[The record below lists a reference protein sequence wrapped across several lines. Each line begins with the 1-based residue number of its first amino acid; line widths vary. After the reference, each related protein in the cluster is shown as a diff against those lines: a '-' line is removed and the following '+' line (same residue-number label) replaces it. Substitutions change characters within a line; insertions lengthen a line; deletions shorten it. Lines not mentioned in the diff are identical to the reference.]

1 MRIYK
6 IILILGILLSI
17 TGFRASGQN
26 PREIVVEARIS
37 NEQGQAIAN
46 AVVYGNEG
54 NTVVYPNASGQF
66 SISVVPNSTLLIEAD
81 GYESTSVKAVSGIE
95 QVQLKAHD
103 GSTLVNLAFRKK
115 NSKDLYGAVSYVN
128 PVDYLSTDY
137 SLYTAGV
144 NSRVNGLLYGNNI
157 WGMGGA
163 LVLIDNIP
171 SEYSDIQLVE
181 VDQVTVLKGV
191 NAVALYGSHAAK
203 GVILITTKRG
213 EVNKRSMSIRAN
225 TGIVQPKML
234 PSYLGSAEYM
244 TLYNEARVNDGL
256 DPLYDE
262 ATIQNYESGN
272 AYRYPNIDYY
282 SDEYLNDF
290 TYATDLNAEFSGGNE
305 NARFYSIIGWSRN
318 NSLLKVGE
326 GNNENSNRLNVRGNI
341 DMKLNNII
349 SASVDISVILND
361 SRYGLGNYWGN
372 AATFLPNKFA
382 PLIPV
387 SMINQDSLNAMLLA
401 NNSKNLIDG
410 QYLLGG
416 SNEYQTNPFADLYA
430 GGYGKNIS
438 RVMQISNGI
447 DVDLN
452 QWMKGL
458 TFNTRIYAAYY
469 NSYNLSINNTYSVY
483 QPLWSEVPGEDIIV
497 GLTKIGNDS
506 KPGVQ
511 NVNNT
516 AQKRVLGYSAQFNYE
531 KTIDEVHHYSG
542 LLLANISSISQN
554 GIFQNALNTNLG
566 LQVGYNYDGRYYAD
580 FSSALINSTKLPAG
594 NRLGFSP
601 TLGLGWLISAEDFM
615 ADAGALDFLKLS
627 VSAGI
632 LNTDLDISGHYLYD
646 NIYARGSWF
655 SWYDGTY
662 NYQATTS
669 QYGANSKLGYAK
681 RNELNLVIDGSAYD
695 KMLQFQASL
704 FMTRMGG
711 LPIRAFNQYPEFISD
726 YVPYTNFNANTY
738 SGVDASVQYNKQVGE
753 VKLSIG
759 LIANY
764 TTSKASKR
772 DELFEDD
779 YQYRAG
785 KPVDAIFGLE
795 NEGLYADDAAIAAHA
810 VPAFG
815 EVQPG
820 DIQYTDQNNDGIINV
835 KDEVMIGRWG
845 APLNGALNLTA
856 TYKAFTLFVQ
866 ATGNVGGHGVMT
878 NNYYWVDGDDK
889 YSEIVRDRWT
899 EATKN
904 TATFPRLSSQSNNN
918 NFRYSDFWLYSTN
931 RLNLSKVQLT
941 YALPKKMMQKSFIRE
956 MGIFVNA
963 SGLLTM
969 SKNSEILDLNVG
981 SAPQNKYYNAGI
993 NIKF

>member
-1 MRIYK
+1 MKLYK
-6 IILILGILLSI
+6 IILILGILLTI
-17 TGFRASGQN
+17 IGIRASGQN
-26 PREIVVEARIS
+26 PGGIVVDAIVS
-37 NEQGQAIAN
+37 DQDGQPIAD
-46 AVVYGNEG
+46 ATVYGNEG
-54 NTVVYPNASGQF
+54 NTLVFTNATGHF
-66 SISVVPNSTLLIEAD
+66 SLTVVPNSTFLIEAK
-81 GYESTSVKAVSGIE
+81 GFESKSMKAVSGIE
-95 QVQLKAHD
+95 VIKLDALD
-103 GSTLVNLAFRKK
+103 GSRTVNIAFGKK

-128 PVDYLSTDY
+128 PSDYLDTDY

-144 NSRVNGLLYGNNI
+144 NSRLNGLNYESI

-171 SEYSDIQLVE
+171 GYYSDIQLVE
-181 VDQVTVLKGV
+181 VEQVTVLKGV

-213 EVNKRSMSIRAN
+213 EANKRTMNIRAN
-225 TGIVQPKML
+225 TGIVQPKAL

-244 TLYNEARVNDGL
+244 TMYNEASVNDGL

-262 ATIQNYESGN
+262 ATIQNYENGN

-282 SDEYLNDF
+282 SDEYLKDF
-290 TYATDLNAEFSGGNE
+290 TYATDMNAEFSGGND
-305 NARFYSIIGWSRN
+305 NARFYSIVGWSQN

-326 GNNENSNRLNVRGNI
+326 GNNEMSNRLNVRGNI
-341 DMKLNNII
+341 DMKLNDFI
-349 SASVDISVILND
+349 STTVDISVVLND

-372 AATFLPNKFA
+372 AATFLPNKIA

-387 SMINQDSLNAMLLA
+387 SSIAQDSAAAMLLA

-416 SNEYQTNPFADLYA
+416 SQEYQTNPFADLYA
-430 GGYGKNIS
+430 GGYGKSIY
-438 RVMQISNGI
+438 RMVQIANGI
-447 DVDLN
+447 DIDMN

-469 NSYNLSINNTYSVY
+469 NIYNLAINNTYSVY
-483 QPLWSEVPGEDIIV
+483 QPLWSDVPGEDIIA
-497 GLTKIGNDS
+497 GLSKIGNDS

-511 NVNNT
+511 NVSST
-516 AQKRVLGYSAQFNYE
+516 GQKRVLGYSAQFNYE
-531 KTIDEVHHYSG
+531 KTVDEVHHYNG
-542 LLLANISSISQN
+542 TVLANVSSISQN

-566 LQVGYNYDGRYYAD
+566 LQVSYNYDGRYYAD
-580 FSSALINSTKLPAG
+580 FSSAVINSTKLAAG
-594 NRLGFSP
+594 NRIGFSP
-601 TLGLGWLISAEDFM
+601 TIGLGWLISSEDFM
-615 ADAGALDFLKLS
+615 SDADAFDYLKIS
-627 VSAGI
+627 ASAGM
-632 LNTDLDISGHYLYD
+632 LNSDLDISGHYLYD

-669 QYGANSKLGYAK
+669 QYGANSKLGFAK
-681 RNELNLVIDGSAYD
+681 RNEINLVFDGSLYNNL
-695 KMLQFQASL
+695 LQFQASF
-704 FMTRMGG
+704 FMTKMAG
-711 LPIRAFNQYPEFISD
+711 LPIRAFNQYPEFMSD
-726 YVPYTNFNANTY
+726 FVPYSNYNANSY
-738 SGVDASVQYNKQVGE
+738 SGLDASVHFNKKLGE
-753 VKLSIG
+753 VQLRLG

-764 TTSKASKR
+764 VTSKASKR
-772 DELFEDD
+772 DELYEND

-785 KPVDAIFGLE
+785 KPIDAIFGLE
-795 NEGLYADDAAIAAHA
+795 NEGFYADAAEITAHP

-820 DIQYTDQNNDGIINV
+820 DLKYTDQNNDGIINE
-835 KDEVMIGRWG
+835 KDEVMIGRWS
-845 APLNGALNLTA
+845 APLFGALNLSA

-866 ATGNVGGHGVMT
+866 ATGNMGGKGLMD

-889 YSEIVRDRWT
+889 YSEIVRMRWT
-899 EATKN
+899 EETKN

-918 NFRYSDFWLYSTN
+918 NFRNSDFWMFKTD
-931 RLNLSKVQLT
+931 RLNISKVQLT
-941 YALPKKMMQKSFIRE
+941 YALPRKMMQKSFIRE

-969 SKNSEILDLNVG
+969 SENSEILDLNVG
-981 SAPQNKYYNAGI
+981 STPQNKYYNAGI